1 MLFLVSP
8 ADCAEKSADSALGA
22 ELWLSYGRAI
32 MRLQYRD
39 MVVKIG
45 QYTDNGFTGIANGR
59 SDAWRLVDL
68 MGVVK
73 WVTLWWK
80 N

>member
-1 MLFLVSP
+1 MLK
-8 ADCAEKSADSALGA
+8 KSTDSAFGA
-22 ELWLSYGRAI
+22 ELWLSYGRAV
-32 MRLQYRD
+32 MRSQYRD
-39 MVVKIG
+39 MVAKIG
-45 QYTDNGFTGIANGR
+45 QYTDNGFISIANGR
-59 SDAWRLVDL
+59 SDVWRLVGL